1 MEKQLNE
8 APFSLL
14 PEKAKKDLW
23 SHFSSDTIKKDT
35 VLMVQ
40 EITSVEKFLVLSG
53 GSAQYY
59 FEQNNEKTLQG
70 RLNAGDNFGGISIL
84 LNDAVAIRT
93 LKVLEDSVFLSLD
106 AGIFLKTCTEFEE
119 FKTFFTSAFGRLMLN
134 KSYAGIIARQIKDR
148 EFNLPFFNQPIS
160 AIFRPNIV
168 SCPHGATISEAAQR
182 MAKNNSGSIFIKDE
196 KGKVDAIITD
206 ADLIK
211 STITEGLDVEH
222 PASAIV
228 SSPLVSVPADSQ
240 VFEAF
245 ITMIREDKKHL
256 AVSSKTNDIIG
267 TISDKDLIAAQ
278 ANSTYLLIKTIK
290 SAKNVDQLENMHAKM
305 ALMLL
310 DPIRNGANPEY
321 ITRLITSFSDAILD
335 KVVEFSIAK
344 LGSPPCKFAF
354 MIMGSEGRG
363 EQTLISDQDNGIIY
377 QDLENEK
384 DRENASEYFDKLA
397 ELVCNQL
404 DTAGYKFCT
413 GECMAKNPKWC
424 QPLLNWKKYF
434 YNWIYQGSNEDLLNA
449 SIFFDFRGVWGDLE
463 LTNQLKSFLLDCV
476 QKRAG
481 FLRHLAENALYFKPP
496 IGLFGK
502 LVVESDGEHKDAF
515 NIKSAMQP
523 IVDLARVYSLKHGIV
538 QTNTLTRLFRLYTK
552 NVFTNKQY
560 IDLVQSYN
568 YVMHLRFLR
577 QITTIIDEE
586 KQPDNYINPN
596 NLSYL
601 DKAMLKEVFKKIEQ
615 LQKSL
620 QAEFIG
626 TVLSMMNPISSN
638 RWKNF

>member
-1 MEKQLNE
+1 MENQLDT

-14 PEKAKKDLW
+14 PEKAKQDLL
-23 SHFSSDTIKKDT
+23 SHFSSETIKKDT
-35 VLMVQ
+35 TLMVQ
-40 EITSVEKFLVLSG
+40 EITSIEKFLVLSR

-70 RLNAGDNFGGISIL
+70 RLNEGDNFGGISIL

-93 LKVLEDSVFLSLD
+93 LKALEDSVFLSLD
-106 AGIFLKTCTEFEE
+106 ASIFLKVCKEFEE
-119 FKTFFTSAFGRLMLN
+119 FKVFFTNAFGRLMLN
-134 KSYAGIIARQIKDR
+134 KSYAGIIARQIKDK

-160 AIFRPNIV
+160 AIFRPNIAT
-168 SCPHGATISEAAQR
+168 CPHDATISEVAQK
-182 MAKNNSGSIFIKDE
+182 MAKNNSGSLFIKDE

-211 STITEGLDVEH
+211 STITEGLDVGH
-222 PASAIV
+222 SASAMV
-228 SSPLVSVPADSQ
+228 SSPVVSVPADSQ

-256 AVSSKTNDIIG
+256 AVSSKANDIIG

-278 ANSTYLLIKTIK
+278 ANSTYLLIKTIT
-290 SAKNVDQLENMHAKM
+290 SAKSVDQLENMHSKM

-335 KVVEFSIAK
+335 KVIEFSIAE

-354 MIMGSEGRG
+354 MIMGSEGRE
-363 EQTLISDQDNGIIY
+363 EQTLVSDQDNGIIY
-377 QDLENEK
+377 EDLENDK
-384 DRENASEYFDKLA
+384 DRAYASEYFGKLA

-404 DTAGYKFCT
+404 NTAGYKFCT

-434 YNWIYQGSNEDLLNA
+434 HKWIYQGSNEDLLHA

-463 LTNQLKSFLLDCV
+463 LTDQLKSFLLDSV

-481 FLRHLAENALYFKPP
+481 FLRHLTENALYFKPP

-552 NVFTNKQY
+552 NVFTNRQY

-615 LQKSL
+615 FQKSL
-620 QAEFIG
+620 SAEFVG
-626 TVLSMMNPISSN
+626 TAQ
-638 RWKNF
+638 

>member
-1 MEKQLNE
+1 LKNKLDK
-8 APFSLL
+8 APFSFL
-14 PEKAKKDLW
+14 PEKAREDLS
-23 SHFSSDTIKKDT
+23 SHFSSETIKKDT
-35 VLMVQ
+35 ILLAQ
-40 EITSVEKFLVLSG
+40 EISSIEKFWVLSR

-70 RLNAGDNFGGISIL
+70 RLNEGDNFGGISIL

-93 LKVLEDSVFLSLD
+93 LKVLENSVFLSLD
-106 AGIFLKTCTEFEE
+106 ADIFLKTCTEFEE
-119 FKTFFTSAFGRLMLN
+119 FKTFFTNAFGKLMLN
-134 KSYAGIIARQIKDR
+134 KSYAGIIARQIKDK

-168 SCPHGATISEAAQR
+168 TCPHDATINEAAQK
-182 MAKNNSGSIFIKDE
+182 MAKNSSGSIFIKDE

-206 ADLIK
+206 ADLRNSAIA
-211 STITEGLDVEH
+211 ERLDVGH

-228 SSPLVSVPADSQ
+228 SSPVVSVPADSQ

-245 ITMIREDKKHL
+245 ITMIGEDKKYL
-256 AVSSKTNDIIG
+256 AVSSKANDIIG

-278 ANSTYLLIKTIK
+278 AKSTYLLIKTIQ
-290 SAKNVDQLENMHAKM
+290 SAKNVNQLENMHSKM

-321 ITRLITSFSDAILD
+321 ITRLITTFSDAILD
-335 KVVEFSIAK
+335 KVIEFSIAT

-354 MIMGSEGRG
+354 MIMGSEGRE
-363 EQTLISDQDNGIIY
+363 EQTLISDQDNGLIY
-377 QDLENEK
+377 EDLENDK
-384 DRENASEYFDKLA
+384 DKAYASEYFGKLA
-397 ELVCNQL
+397 EQVCNHL
-404 DTAGYKFCT
+404 NTAGYKFCE
-413 GECMAKNPKWC
+413 GDCMAKNPKWC

-434 YNWIYQGSNEDLLNA
+434 HNWIYQGSHEDLLNS

-463 LTNQLKSFLLDCV
+463 LTDQLKSFLLDSV
-476 QKRAG
+476 EKRAG
-481 FLRHLAENALYFKPP
+481 FLRHLTENALHFKPP

-502 LVVESDGEHKDAF
+502 LLVESKGEHKDSL
-515 NIKSAMQP
+515 NIKWAMQP

-552 NVFTNKQY
+552 HVFTNKQY

-586 KQPDNYINPN
+586 KPPDNYINLK

-615 LQKSL
+615 FQQSL
-620 QAEFIG
+620 KAEFIG
-626 TVLSMMNPISSN
+626 MA
-638 RWKNF
+638 

>member
-1 MEKQLNE
+1 MKNE
-8 APFSLL
+8 LDKAPFSFL
-14 PEKAKKDLW
+14 PEMAMENLL
-23 SHFSSDTIKKDT
+23 SHFSSETIKKDT
-35 VLMVQ
+35 ILQVQ
-40 EITSVEKFLVLSG
+40 EISSIEKFLVLCQ

-70 RLNAGDNFGGISIL
+70 RLKEGDNFGGISIL
-84 LNDAVAIRT
+84 LNDAVALRT

-106 AGIFLKTCTEFEE
+106 ADIFLKTCAEFEE
-119 FKTFFTSAFGRLMLN
+119 FKAFFTNAFGALMLN

-168 SCPHGATISEAAQR
+168 TCPHDATINEAAQK
-182 MAKNNSGSIFIKDE
+182 MAKNSSSSIFIKDE

-206 ADLIK
+206 ADLRNSAIASK
-211 STITEGLDVEH
+211 LDLELPVST
-222 PASAIV
+222 IV
-228 SSPLVSVPADSQ
+228 SSPVVSVTADAQ

-245 ITMIREDKKHL
+245 ITMIGEDKNHL
-256 AVSSKTNDIIG
+256 AVCSKANDIIG

-290 SAKNVDQLENMHAKM
+290 SAKNVNQLENIHSKM

-321 ITRLITSFSDAILD
+321 ITRLITTISDAILD
-335 KVVEFSIAK
+335 KVIEFSIAK

-354 MIMGSEGRG
+354 MIMGSEGRE

-377 QDLENEK
+377 EDLQNDSDKEY
-384 DRENASEYFDKLA
+384 ASAYFGKLA
-397 ELVCNQL
+397 ELVCDQL
-404 DTAGYKFCT
+404 NTAGYKFCD

-424 QPLLNWKKYF
+424 QSLLSWKKYF
-434 YNWIYQGSNEDLLNA
+434 HNWIYQGSPEDLLHS
-449 SIFFDFRGVWGDLE
+449 SIFFDFKGVWGELE
-463 LTNQLKSFLLDCV
+463 LTDQLKSFLLNAV
-476 QKRAG
+476 EKRAG
-481 FLRHLAENALYFKPP
+481 FLRHLTENALHFKPP

-502 LVVESDGEHKDAF
+502 LVVESKGEHKDSF
-515 NIKSAMQP
+515 NLKWGMQP
-523 IVDLARVYSLKHGIV
+523 IVDLARIYSLKHGIV

-577 QITTIIDEE
+577 QITTIVDEE

-601 DKAMLKEVFKKIEQ
+601 DNAMLKEVFKKIEQ
-615 LQKSL
+615 LQGKLKS
-620 QAEFIG
+620 EFIG
-626 TVLSMMNPISSN
+626 TA
-638 RWKNF
+638 

>member
-1 MEKQLNE
+1 MKTKLDK
-8 APFSLL
+8 APFSFL
-14 PEKAKKDLW
+14 PETAKEDLL
-23 SHFSSDTIKKDT
+23 SHFFSETIKKDT
-35 VLMVQ
+35 ILLVQ
-40 EITSVEKFLVLSG
+40 EISPIEKFLVLSQ

-59 FEQNNEKTLQG
+59 FEQNNEKILQG
-70 RLNAGDNFGGISIL
+70 RLNEGDNFGGISIL

-106 AGIFLKTCTEFEE
+106 ADIFLKTCTEFEE
-119 FKTFFTSAFGRLMLN
+119 FKAFFTNAFGALMLN
-134 KSYAGIIARQIKDR
+134 KSYAGIIARQIKDK

-168 SCPHGATISEAAQR
+168 TCPHDASINEAAQK
-182 MAKNNSGSIFIKDE
+182 MAKNSSSSIFLKDG

-206 ADLIK
+206 ADLRNSAIAK
-211 STITEGLDVEH
+211 GLDGGH

-228 SSPLVSVPADSQ
+228 SSPVVSVPADSQ

-245 ITMIREDKKHL
+245 ITMIGEDKKHL
-256 AVSSKTNDIIG
+256 AVSSKANDIIG

-290 SAKNVDQLENMHAKM
+290 SAKNVNQLENMHSKM

-321 ITRLITSFSDAILD
+321 ITRLITTFSDAILD
-335 KVVEFSIAK
+335 KVIEFSIAK

-354 MIMGSEGRG
+354 MIMGSEGRE

-377 QDLENEK
+377 EDLENDK
-384 DRENASEYFDKLA
+384 DKAYASEYFGKLA

-404 DTAGYKFCT
+404 NTAGYKFCD
-413 GECMAKNPKWC
+413 GDCMAKNPKWC
-424 QPLLNWKKYF
+424 QSLLNWKKYF
-434 YNWIYQGSNEDLLNA
+434 HHWIYQGSPEDLLHS
-449 SIFFDFRGVWGDLE
+449 SIFFDFKGVWGNLE
-463 LTNQLKSFLLDCV
+463 ITNQLKSFLMGSV
-476 QKRAG
+476 EKRVG
-481 FLRHLAENALYFKPP
+481 FLRHLTENALHFKPP

-502 LVVESDGEHKDAF
+502 LVVESKGEHKDSF
-515 NIKSAMQP
+515 NLKWAMQP
-523 IVDLARVYSLKHGIV
+523 IVDFARIYSLKHGIV
-538 QTNTLTRLFRLYTK
+538 HTNTLTRLFRLYTK

-601 DKAMLKEVFKKIEQ
+601 DNAMLKEVFKKIEQ
-615 LQKSL
+615 LQGKLKS
-620 QAEFIG
+620 EFIG
-626 TVLSMMNPISSN
+626 TA
-638 RWKNF
+638 

>member
-1 MEKQLNE
+1 LEKQLNE

-106 AGIFLKTCTEFEE
+106 AGIFLKICTEFEE

-290 SAKNVDQLENMHAKM
+290 SAKNVDQLENMHSKM

-335 KVVEFSIAK
+335 KVIEFSIAK

-626 TVLSMMNPISSN
+626 TA
-638 RWKNF
+638 

>member
-1 MEKQLNE
+1 MEKTIDKP
-8 APFSLL
+8 PFSFL
-14 PEKAKKDLW
+14 PEKAKKDLL
-23 SHFSSDTIKKDT
+23 SRFSSETIKKDT
-35 VLMVQ
+35 VLLVQ
-40 EITSVEKFLVLSG
+40 EISPVEKFLVLSR

-70 RLNAGDNFGGISIL
+70 RLNEGDNFGGISIL

-106 AGIFLKTCTEFEE
+106 SDIFLKTCAELEE
-119 FKTFFTSAFGRLMLN
+119 FKAFFTDVFGKLMLN
-134 KSYAGIIARQIKDR
+134 KPYAGIIARQAKDK

-160 AIFRPNIV
+160 AIFRPNI
-168 SCPHGATISEAAQR
+168 ATCQHDTTIREVAQK
-182 MAKNNSGSIFIKDE
+182 MAKNNSGSIFLKNE
-196 KGKVDAIITD
+196 NGKVDAIITD
-206 ADLIK
+206 TDLIK
-211 STITEGLDVEH
+211 SAISDGLDSGQSASVVE
-222 PASAIV
+222 
-228 SSPLVSVPADSQ
+228 SSPVVSVPADSQ

-245 ITMIREDKKHL
+245 ITMIREGQKHL
-256 AVSSKTNDIIG
+256 AVTSKANDIIG

-278 ANSTYLLIKTIK
+278 ANSTYLLIKTVK
-290 SAKNVDQLENMHAKM
+290 SAKRVEQLENIHSKM

-335 KVVEFSIAK
+335 KVIEFSIAK

-363 EQTLISDQDNGIIY
+363 EQTLISDQDNGIVFE
-377 QDLENEK
+377 DLENEN
-384 DRENASEYFDKLA
+384 DRANAAEYFGKLA
-397 ELVCNQL
+397 DLVCDQL
-404 DTAGYKFCT
+404 NTAGYKFCD
-413 GECMAKNPKWC
+413 GECMAKNPRWC

-434 YNWIYQGSNEDLLNA
+434 HNWIYQGSNEDLLNA

-463 LTNQLKSFLLDCV
+463 LTDRLKSFLIDSV
-476 QKRAG
+476 EKRSG
-481 FLRHLAENALYFKPP
+481 FLRHLTENALYFKPP

-502 LVVESDGEHKDAF
+502 LMVETDGEHKDSF

-552 NVFTNKQY
+552 NIFSNKQY
-560 IDLVQSYN
+560 IDLVQTYN

-601 DKAMLKEVFKKIEQ
+601 DQAMLKEVFKKIEQ
-615 LQKSL
+615 FQKSL
-620 QAEFIG
+620 STEFIG
-626 TVLSMMNPISSN
+626 TA
-638 RWKNF
+638 

>member
-1 MEKQLNE
+1 LKNKLDK
-8 APFSLL
+8 APFSFL
-14 PEKAKKDLW
+14 PEKAKEDLL
-23 SHFSSDTIKKDT
+23 SHFSSETIEKDTI
-35 VLMVQ
+35 LLAQ
-40 EITSVEKFLVLSG
+40 EISSIEKFLVLSQ

-70 RLNAGDNFGGISIL
+70 RLKEGDNFGGISIL

-93 LKVLEDSVFLSLD
+93 LKVLENSVFLSLD
-106 AGIFLKTCTEFEE
+106 ANIFFKTCTEFEK
-119 FKTFFTSAFGRLMLN
+119 FKAFFTNAFGKLMLN
-134 KSYAGIIARQIKDR
+134 KSFAGIIARQIKDK

-168 SCPHGATISEAAQR
+168 TCPHDATINEAAQK
-182 MAKNNSGSIFIKDE
+182 MAKNGSGSIFIKDE
-196 KGKVDAIITD
+196 NGKVDAILSG
-206 ADLIK
+206 ADLINSAIAK
-211 STITEGLDVEH
+211 GLDLGH

-228 SSPLVSVPADSQ
+228 SSPVVSVPADSQ

-245 ITMIREDKKHL
+245 ITMIGEDKKHL
-256 AVSSKTNDIIG
+256 AVSSKANDIIG

-290 SAKNVDQLENMHAKM
+290 SAKNVKQLENMHSKM
-305 ALMLL
+305 AKMLL

-321 ITRLITSFSDAILD
+321 ITRLITTFSDAILD
-335 KVVEFSIAK
+335 KAIEFSIAK

-354 MIMGSEGRG
+354 MIMGSEGRE

-377 QDLENEK
+377 EDLENDK
-384 DRENASEYFDKLA
+384 DKAHASEYFGKLA

-404 DTAGYKFCT
+404 NTAGYKFCD
-413 GECMAKNPKWC
+413 GDCMAKNPKWC
-424 QPLLNWKKYF
+424 QSLLNWKKHF
-434 YNWIYQGSNEDLLNA
+434 HNWIYQGSPEDLLNS
-449 SIFFDFRGVWGDLE
+449 SIFFDFKGAWGDLE
-463 LTNQLKSFLLDCV
+463 LTDQLKSFLLNSV
-476 QKRAG
+476 EKRAG
-481 FLRHLAENALYFKPP
+481 FLRHLTENALHFKPP

-502 LVVESDGEHKDAF
+502 LVVESKGEHKDSF
-515 NIKSAMQP
+515 NLKWAMQP

-552 NVFTNKQY
+552 HIFSNKQY

-586 KQPDNYINPN
+586 KPPDNYINPN

-615 LQKSL
+615 FQQSL
-620 QAEFIG
+620 KAEFIG
-626 TVLSMMNPISSN
+626 MT
-638 RWKNF
+638 